1 LIAMKSACGLCRK
14 RQNQMDYPRLLGR
27 LLNRAHLVTPDRA
40 RLMLGVLASRAGL
53 SGFLVDDASPQ
64 PEKLDVLVSD
74 WNGNRPDRKIYRVD
88 NGMAILPVSGT
99 LVSKLGTLDPW
110 SGMTGYDG
118 LMVKLGEALVD
129 DDVKGIA
136 FDFESPGG
144 EVHSQLFELADMIA
158 GSTKPTWAICS
169 DYAYSAAYWLA
180 SQCDHITVP
189 PNSGGVGSVGAVC
202 LHTDMTKAYENAGVK
217 VTVLRAGARKMEA
230 NPYEELPPDVAKE
243 IEAELEV
250 LRISFAEQVAKGRGI
265 GLKDVLAT
273 EARTINSDEALK
285 IGFAD
290 DLMTPSQAFAAFAAD
305 LSQSSTGPVG
315 GETQAQHI
323 GGSTMAQNKPTRGK
337 PALADDQVPDDADAI
352 EDDEEGDGDE
362 APESGK
368 KPSVKDDADAEDGEE
383 DGKSPAARER
393 KRIAAIIG
401 SKAATGRADLAQHFA
416 FNTSMSVKDAL
427 AALAHAPKAGSGL
440 ADAMASAGN
449 PDLSPSAPTPGEQQ
463 AVEASWASSFKRVA
477 G

>member
-1 LIAMKSACGLCRK
+1 
-14 RQNQMDYPRLLGR
+14 MDYPRLLGR

-53 SGFLVDDASPQ
+53 SGFLVDDTSPQ

-74 WNGNRPDRKIYRVD
+74 WNGNRPDRKIYRVE

-99 LVSKLGTLDPW
+99 LVSKLGVLDPW

-118 LMVKLGEALVD
+118 LMIKLGEALVD

-217 VTVLRAGARKMEA
+217 VTVLRAGARKMEV

-243 IEAELEV
+243 IEVELEV

-265 GLKDVLAT
+265 DLKDVLAT

-290 DLMTPSQAFAAFAAD
+290 ELMTPSQAFAAFAAEI
-305 LSQSSTGPVG
+305 SKPASGPAG
-315 GETQAQHI
+315 GDTTAQHI

-337 PALADDQVPDDADAI
+337 RALADDQVPDDTDAA
-352 EDDEEGDGDE
+352 EDDDEENEEEDGDGTPEDGKKPPMKDEPDAGDDEEG
-362 APESGK
+362 
-368 KPSVKDDADAEDGEE
+368 
-383 DGKSPAARER
+383 GKSAGARER
-393 KRIAAIIG
+393 KRIASIIG
-401 SKAATGRADLAQHFA
+401 SNAAKGRGNLAQHFA

-427 AALAHAPKAGSGL
+427 AALAAAPKGGTGL
-440 ADAMASAGN
+440 ADTMASAGN
-449 PDLSPSAPTPGEQQ
+449 PDLSPSAPTPGVQQ